1 MRPVLCSVAFAFIF
15 AAPLTAIAVP
25 ITPPDDVMAGYYGN
39 TTISTGGRAEVHFI
53 YNVDHTFVLK
63 VPAYD
68 MEFRGTWAVKGS
80 TICFNYEIPPPG
92 IDNPDCSPLSP
103 HKVGD
108 SWTEKSDDGTR
119 KLTLVAGA
127 Q

>member
-1 MRPVLCSVAFAFIF
+1 MRSVLLSVAFASIF
-15 AAPLTAIAVP
+15 AAPLATHAASVS
-25 ITPPDDVMAGYYGN
+25 DDLMAGYYGN
-39 TTISTGGRAEVHFI
+39 TAISTGGRAEVHI
-53 YNVDHTFVLK
+53 LYNPDHTFVLK
-63 VPAYD
+63 VPVYA

-80 TICFNYEIPPPG
+80 TICFNYEMAPPG
-92 IDNPDCSPLSP
+92 VDNPDCSPLVP

-108 SWTEKSDDGTR
+108 SWIEKADDGTR

>member
-1 MRPVLCSVAFAFIF
+1 MRSVLISVAFASFF
-15 AAPLTAIAVP
+15 SATAIAGSA
-25 ITPPDDVMAGYYGN
+25 TDDLMAGYYGN
-39 TTISTGGRAEVHFI
+39 TTISKGGRAEVHFI
-53 YNVDHTFVLK
+53 YNADHTFMLK

-68 MEFRGTWAVKGS
+68 MEFRGTWVVKGS
-80 TICFNYEIPPPG
+80 TICFNYEMPPPG
-92 IDNPDCSPLSP
+92 VDNPDCSPLAP

-108 SWTEKSDDGTR
+108 SWTERAEDGTR